1 MFMESMAEIGSSG
14 TGLKIL
20 IHSFGKYLLRAYFLS
35 DPILEGDNTKISKVD
50 KGPSFMVLTF
60 CWGRQ
65 TFYK

>member
-1 MFMESMAEIGSSG
+1 MFMESMAEISSSE

-20 IHSFGKYLLRAYFLS
+20 THSFGKYLLIAYFLS
-35 DPILEGDNTKISKVD
+35 DPILEGDNTEISKVD
-50 KGPSFMVLTF
+50 KAPSFMGLTF